1 MGLLGMAEESVDCI
15 TIEHIQQQT
24 HPGGSRAD
32 TTLTELGIWWGEK
45 KGSEGVQV
53 QHQGTEGTGN
63 PSG

>member
-1 MGLLGMAEESVDCI
+1 MGLLGMAEGSVDCI

-32 TTLTELGIWWGEK
+32 TTLTELGMWGWAG
-45 KGSEGVQV
+45 KGIKVVQV
-53 QHQGTEGTGN
+53 QHQGTEGIGN